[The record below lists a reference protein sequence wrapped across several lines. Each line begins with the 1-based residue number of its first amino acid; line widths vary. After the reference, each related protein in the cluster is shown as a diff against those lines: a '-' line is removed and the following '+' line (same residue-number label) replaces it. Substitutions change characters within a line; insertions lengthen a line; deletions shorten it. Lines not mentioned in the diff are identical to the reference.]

1 MNKHGQPSSRSTSN
15 NQTRNPATD
24 NGDSVQDRRLVA
36 AQAHTRAPVLTREL
50 SVFESLSRNLRTFL
64 PISIPGSPP
73 SPRRRPLS
81 FGGGIGTR
89 TNVPAFTPSADLQRA
104 PGPDYQEG
112 EQIIWAAWDE
122 LEYRRV
128 LVLVYTSGV
137 QMWDASNLGAVCE
150 LLNLKTESLHNAGP
164 ALCAAIMPTPDE
176 GADEFESSRP
186 LLGVLSSTHLTVC
199 SLSTHSI
206 VKQIS
211 FTGASSIVARP
222 AFIFIST
229 THPHMLHIYSSCTL
243 LLLHTIN
250 LATPPVFA
258 LSLRLLAYASPNPTS
273 HGHGPHSPTFVSHSR
288 DTLSGEV
295 WSGVKAAV
303 TTSAAGLGGSDEHLW
318 GFSRSAPAA
327 SNVRDRWMHL
337 HADEQPRDDTHRS
350 EHASSGWVT
359 VVDLMPLLSS
369 SPQSPGPRRPSGI
382 AHLTFSG
389 VGAMPLLCVAPRD
402 GQRVAV
408 FQIRPG
414 AKGRDSMEPGMEEN
428 AAAGMPWHWYDL
440 RRGVTKARV
449 DNVAWE
455 KAGRWVGIAT
465 GRRTLHV
472 FPTNPYGGKPDERSH
487 LEAQVYN
494 ALEFPSLSVEI
505 VPLVRLRP
513 SSTGAPPDSLPDSA
527 PLTFTFLPLAASLAL
542 PPSLLPSVSSCRA
555 TSSPTARSPHSSPLS
570 LSPVPGSGPRSRRA
584 SFQDILL
591 FDPASGVLAL
601 RRINLELATPPSDA
615 SGYMVSVPGTTGY
628 NMTLPVPIGI
638 GRGRP
643 DVGERQGELVG
654 KESAVATWALKRGR
668 EWAEVRSTLPHVPR
682 IKSTGTVPGEQVKAS
697 VGNYLAHAEL
707 STHSRSP
714 AVLPRPI
721 YLSHQFSFHALSE
734 DYHALLRRSQFDV
747 PCTKIEV
754 RKDVEVSAYPGDES
768 DPFVHDAVD
777 LQLDARD
784 RRAARGSFDE
794 PIASAIRSGLDYSG
808 QSPPHVAAG
817 VNEGL
822 GRIRREIGKVRS
834 PTLRPTRP
842 EGRHVPLEFDEDDEV
857 AFLGDADAEA
867 DHEGGASRD
876 DGDGS
881 GSGASVSVSTPSLR
895 SRAGLGAGGED
906 DSMWDAWDDEAR
918 AAVAEVET
926 FDEISA
932 TGFMDEEHV
941 HAPIM
946 AAMSRQQGKGKTARP
961 YGT

>member
-1 MNKHGQPSSRSTSN
+1 MANPPQKHFQQPDSQSSTAA
-15 NQTRNPATD
+15 TAAAATD

-288 DTLSGEV
+288 DTLSSSVMRVGGEV

-327 SNVRDRWMHL
+327 SN
-337 HADEQPRDDTHRS
+337 QPRDDTHRS

-369 SPQSPGPRRPSGI
+369 SPQSPGPRRVTCFAPFPPEPSGI

-465 GRRTLHV
+465 GRRTYVNV

-494 ALEFPSLSVEI
+494 ALEFP
-505 VPLVRLRP
+505 
-513 SSTGAPPDSLPDSA
+513 STGAPPDSLPDSA

-570 LSPVPGSGPRSRRA
+570 LSPVPGS
-584 SFQDILL
+584 DILL

-615 SGYMVSVPGTTGY
+615 TGTWS
-628 NMTLPVPIGI
+628 
-638 GRGRP
+638 GRP

-682 IKSTGTVPGEQVKAS
+682 IKSTGTVPVIWLMPNFRHIPAS
-697 VGNYLAHAEL
+697 CRPPAAHLPL
-707 STHSRSP
+707 SP
-714 AVLPRPI
+714 
-721 YLSHQFSFHALSE
+721 FHALSE

-754 RKDVEVSAYPGDES
+754 RKDVEVI
-768 DPFVHDAVD
+768 D

-784 RRAARGSFDE
+784 RRAARVLTTL
-794 PIASAIRSGLDYSG
+794 ASAIRSGLDYSG

-842 EGRHVPLEFDEDDEV
+842 KAG
-857 AFLGDADAEA
+857 
-867 DHEGGASRD
+867 
-876 DGDGS
+876 
-881 GSGASVSVSTPSLR
+881 TLR